1 MPILDYDPGSS
12 PEAPGTLMFY
22 EQGADPST
30 GFQVTSRGA
39 ILSAVSAAWTGL
51 TAAAV
56 VASAIVANDAFD
68 RWRLRA
74 DGRMDWGDG
83 TGTRDTNLYRSGPAA
98 LQTDGFLAM
107 GAGQSGGTFSVFG
120 GSLVIGSAGQGVQV
134 KEGTNA
140 RMGTATLVAGTVVVP
155 CTAVTANTRIFLTS
169 QTSGAAPGSVRISAR
184 TPATSF
190 TITSTSGTDTSSV
203 AYLLMEPAA

>member
-22 EQGADPST
+22 EQGSDPST
-30 GFQVTSRGA
+30 GFQVTSKGA
-39 ILSAVSAAWTGL
+39 ILSALSAAWTGA
-51 TAAAV
+51 TAAAT
-56 VASAIVANDAFD
+56 VASAIVLNDAFD

-83 TGTRDTNLYRSGPAA
+83 ANPRDTNLYRSGPGA
-98 LQTDGFLAM
+98 LQTDGFFAM
-107 GAGQSGGTFSVFG
+107 GAGQSGTFTVFG
-120 GSLVIGSAGQGVQV
+120 GNLVIGTAGQGVTV
-134 KEGTNA
+134 KEGANA
-140 RMGTATLVAGTVVVP
+140 RMGTTTLVAGTATVA

-169 QTSGAAPGSVRISAR
+169 QTSGAGPGALRISAR

-190 TITSTSGTDTSSV
+190 TITSSSGTDTSSV
-203 AYLLMEPAA
+203 AYLLMEPAP